1 MSKMLDVYSKGDVK
15 MAFSVN
21 TNAGAFVAL
30 QNLSK
35 TNAAL
40 SKTQNAINTGL
51 KVSSAKDN
59 AAVFAIAQNLRS
71 DVGGLNAVKQSLDR
85 ALGAADVALAA
96 GGAVS
101 DLLIEMKEKAVAAAD
116 DGLGTASR
124 TALNDDFI
132 QLRDQITSI
141 VSNAE
146 FNGTNA
152 VKNSGDDIVGITNDT
167 GTTNI
172 TITAQDLSLTGS
184 NVTLTAGSVID
195 TATKA
200 AAVVTALE
208 TSLSNVNSALSKLG
222 AGAKRLEMQKTFVA
236 KLSDTIETG
245 IGNLVD
251 ADLAKESAMLQSLQV
266 KQQLGIQALSIANQ
280 APGTVLGLF
289 R

>member
-1 MSKMLDVYSKGDVK
+1 MSKMLDLYSKGDVK

-21 TNAGAFVAL
+21 TNAGAFIAL
-30 QNLSK
+30 QNLNS
-35 TNAAL
+35 TSGQL

-85 ALGAADVALAA
+85 AIGAADVALAA

-116 DGLGTASR
+116 SGLDTASR
-124 TALNDDFI
+124 TALNDDFV

-141 VSNAE
+141 VGNAE

-152 VKNSGDDIVGITNDT
+152 VKNGGDDIVGITNDT
-167 GTTNI
+167 ATTSI

-195 TATKA
+195 TSTKA

-222 AGAKRLEMQKTFVA
+222 SGAKRLEMQQSFVT
-236 KLSDTIETG
+236 KLSDSIETG

-251 ADLAKESAMLQSLQV
+251 ADLAKESAKLQSLQV

>member
-1 MSKMLDVYSKGDVK
+1 

-21 TNAGAFVAL
+21 TNAGAFIAL
-30 QNLSK
+30 QNLNK

-40 SKTQNAINTGL
+40 QKTQNAINTGL
-51 KVSSAKDN
+51 KVASAKDN

-71 DVGGLNAVKQSLDR
+71 NVGGLNAVKQSLDR
-85 ALGAADVALAA
+85 AIGAADVALAA
-96 GGAVS
+96 GQAVS
-101 DLLIEMKEKAVAAAD
+101 DLLIELKEKAVAAAD
-116 DGLGTASR
+116 TGLDTASR
-124 TALNDDFI
+124 DALNDDFV

-146 FNGTNA
+146 FNGINA
-152 VKNSGDDIVGITNDT
+152 VKNSGDNIVGITNDT
-167 GTTNI
+167 GTSNI

-184 NVTLTAGSVID
+184 NITITAGTQIN
-195 TATKA
+195 TATAAA
-200 AAVVTALE
+200 AAVSALE
-208 TSLSNVNSALSKLG
+208 TSLSNVNTALSKLG
-222 AGAKRLEMQKTFVA
+222 SGAKRLELQKSFVE

-245 IGNLVD
+245 IGKLVD
-251 ADLAKESAMLQSLQV
+251 ADLAKESARLQSLQV